1 MILSRRPGSIEIT
14 VHDDGRG
21 FSPDVPGD
29 GRQAMH
35 GAGLAGIRERTR
47 ILGGRVDIQ
56 SSARTGTTLTVTIPL
71 EEGAHA

>member
-1 MILSRRPGSIEIT
+1 VILSRRPGSIEIT

-21 FSPDVPGD
+21 FSPGVPGA

-35 GAGLAGIRERTR
+35 GAGLAGIRERAR

-56 SSARTGTTLTVTIPL
+56 SSARAGTTLTVTIPF
-71 EEGAHA
+71 EGVAHA